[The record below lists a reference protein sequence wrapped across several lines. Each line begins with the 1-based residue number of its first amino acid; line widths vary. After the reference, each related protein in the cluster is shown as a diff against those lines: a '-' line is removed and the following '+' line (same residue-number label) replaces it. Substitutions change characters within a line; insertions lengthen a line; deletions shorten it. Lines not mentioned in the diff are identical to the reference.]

1 MATRR
6 DTAHTREQS
15 DPSDA
20 AAVSHSEL
28 LPALRE
34 YRTSDLQPSTP
45 RAHAHAMMSLAPDLG
60 ETEDTQAQAGRT
72 LQ

>member
-6 DTAHTREQS
+6 DTARTREQS
-15 DPSDA
+15 DP

-34 YRTSDLQPSTP
+34 YRTSDLQPSAA

-60 ETEDTQAQAGRT
+60 EIEDTQAQAGRT